1 MPIPVFIASSERFQ
15 EVEWLTE
22 FSIRENTTSDVDIRI
37 VRPDWYGMQ
46 ESGCTGF
53 TNVRW
58 AIPQLCRELGYEFGI
73 YLDVDM
79 LVLGDIA
86 ELWAYR
92 QSGKRVV
99 LEDGSDEVS
108 ICCAT
113 LQYPEKTF
121 IHTRHK
127 GTFPRGYDVP
137 SIPLTW
143 NSEDAICDGAKLVHY
158 TSLKHQ
164 PWFYDHFNKE
174 AVDLYASYCDR
185 HRAKSDARSHR
196 VNQ

>member
-1 MPIPVFIASSERFQ
+1 MIPIFIASSQRFE
-15 EVEWLTE
+15 EVEWLTD
-22 FSIRENTTSDVDIRI
+22 FSIRENTDSEVMIHI
-37 VRPDWYGMQ
+37 VRPEWFGMQ

-79 LVLGDIA
+79 LVLGDIRD
-86 ELWAYR
+86 LWEYR
-92 QSGKRVV
+92 RLGRRVV

-113 LQYPEKTF
+113 LWYPDKTF

-127 GTFPRGYDVP
+127 GTFHRGNDLP
-137 SIPLTW
+137 LIPKEW
-143 NSEDAICDGAKLVHY
+143 NSEDGIVDGAKLIHY
-158 TSLKHQ
+158 TSLDHQ
-164 PWFYDHFNKE
+164 PWFYDHPDEK
-174 AVDLYASYCDR
+174 AVALYASYCNR
-185 HRAKSDARSHR
+185 YRSEPDARRNSI
-196 VNQ
+196 NQ